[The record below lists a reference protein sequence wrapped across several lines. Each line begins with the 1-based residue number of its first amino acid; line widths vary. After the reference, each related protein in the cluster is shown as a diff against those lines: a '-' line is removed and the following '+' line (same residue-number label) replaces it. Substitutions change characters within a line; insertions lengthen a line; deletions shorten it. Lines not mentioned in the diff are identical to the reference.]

1 VQYSDDDPRPGPHG
15 GDGDDDLVGPRRSR
29 GVDPAE
35 GGGALSGGQGASG
48 GPWAP
53 AEGDDDLI
61 GPRRR
66 SRFSLDDGT
75 DGDDEPPVRRAP
87 ARPPGA
93 GRGGGDPAQVALS
106 VVRELPS
113 FFRLLAGLAR
123 DPRVSLVDKALVGV
137 AIAYF
142 FVPEDAIPDFAAPF
156 VGQVDDVVILGV
168 ALGRLLS
175 NAGSEVLLDHWH
187 GDMETLESAMSVLD
201 RASSALPG
209 ALRNLIGAR

>member
-1 VQYSDDDPRPGPHG
+1 MQHSDHDPQPHG
-15 GDGDDDLVGPRRSR
+15 GEHDDDLVGPRRGGGFRRS
-29 GVDPAE
+29 E
-35 GGGALSGGQGASG
+35 GGGAESGGAAASG
-48 GPWAP
+48 GPWEP
-53 AEGDDDLI
+53 AAGDEDLI

-66 SRFSLDDGT
+66 SRFSLDD
-75 DGDDEPPVRRAP
+75 DAADEPAARRAP
-87 ARPPGA
+87 ARAARTG
-93 GRGGGDPAQVALS
+93 GGGGDPAQVALS

-113 FFRLLAGLAR
+113 FLRLLMGLAR
-123 DPRVSLVDKALVGV
+123 DRRVSVVDKALVGAAV
-137 AIAYF
+137 AYF

-187 GDMETLESAMSVLD
+187 GDMQTLEQAMSVLD
-201 RASSALPG
+201 RASGALPG